1 MRITKE
7 FNLGHLKCTLF
18 FHNDK
23 HSLKIED
30 EYGEISY
37 KLGDLGSASTDEIA
51 AYMNLPKITSAVIDS
66 FRFMRTGRDQL
77 LSLIITPAEEA
88 FEEII

>member
-18 FHNDK
+18 FHNEK

-30 EYGEISY
+30 EYGEVTY
-37 KLGDLGSASTDEIA
+37 KLGQLADASTDDIA
-51 AYMNLPKITSAVIDS
+51 AFMLLPKIKTAVIDS
-66 FRFMRTGRDQL
+66 FRAMRTGRDQL
-77 LSLIITPAEEA
+77 LSLILTPEEEA

>member
-7 FNLGHLKCTLF
+7 FNLGHLKCTVF
-18 FHNDK
+18 FHNEK

-30 EYGEISY
+30 EFGEVTY
-37 KLGDLGSASTDEIA
+37 KLGNIGDASIDDVS
-51 AYMNLPKITSAVIDS
+51 AYMNLPKVKDAVIAA
-66 FRFMRTGRDQL
+66 FRSMRTGRDQL
-77 LSLIITPAEEA
+77 LSLITTSTEES

>member
-18 FHNDK
+18 INNEK

-30 EYGEISY
+30 EYGEVSY
-37 KLGDLGSASTDEIA
+37 KLGQLGDASTEEIA
-51 AYMNLPKITSAVIDS
+51 EFMNLPKIRSSVIDS
-66 FRFMRTGRDQL
+66 FRGMRTGRDQL
-77 LSLIITPAEEA
+77 LSLIITPEEEA

>member
-30 EYGEISY
+30 AYGEVTY
-37 KLGDLGSASTDEIA
+37 KLGHLAEASTDDISDF
-51 AYMNLPKITSAVIDS
+51 MMLPKIKAAVIDS
-66 FRFMRTGRDQL
+66 FRSMRTGRDQL
-77 LSLIITPAEEA
+77 LSLLVTPEEEA